1 MDEQFVKSAG
11 RDSYSWAHVHAS
23 HSQEGLVNGADIPL
37 ALSKCDGAPPG
48 LFRLAL
54 LPVKKRFR
62 GLARCRQLV
71 GRCARFPKRASFA
84 TKHSMVPVDDRPE
97 HRLLPAV
104 MARERRFV
112 ELRGYRSWPSNNIC
126 SSVAVLAE
134 LSWG

>member
-1 MDEQFVKSAG
+1 MKSAG
-11 RDSYSWAHVHAS
+11 RDLYSWPHLRAS

-71 GRCARFPKRASFA
+71 GRCARFPKRASFT

-97 HRLLPAV
+97 QHIAACLDGKGAEICRTPWVSILAIQQYLRL
-104 MARERRFV
+104 
-112 ELRGYRSWPSNNIC
+112 YY
-126 SSVAVLAE
+126 SVSRAKKAH
-134 LSWG
+134 